1 MFMTSHANV
10 DRSRLRIDIFMML
23 VALSRPL
30 KKGADSLGV
39 LYIGPGALHYI
50 IDSFMIPIN
59 L

>member
-1 MFMTSHANV
+1 MQMWI
-10 DRSRLRIDIFMML
+10 DLRIDIFVMF
-23 VALSRPL
+23 VTLSRPL

-50 IDSFMIPIN
+50 IIQLTP